1 MQAPAPPTAKRKK
14 RRFQAFNSAA
24 LGMSSPPSSSSSSA
38 YMMSN
43 RNQGGRQKRH
53 KSQNMRAAQVA
64 LRNYQLMSLCC
75 FTNNQVQ
82 LADTMNAATMY
93 HDMNKNQRKKWL
105 RDKCTSVTSK
115 RKGFAVRTSNHS
127 SIVRCCS
134 QCFAHYHGFS
144 RSTITR
150 AQKKISQGEQMIP
163 EEVKENNSLKKHE
176 THAWVTDIYL
186 HFGDY
191 MPDEETVCL
200 PVYSKRELYDWYASS
215 EEMFAQY
222 EHREF
227 CKLMEK
233 EFPFITFRKCKK
245 FMQCD
250 WCNKMDIKIAKTKV

>member
-1 MQAPAPPTAKRKK
+1 
-14 RRFQAFNSAA
+14 
-24 LGMSSPPSSSSSSA
+24 
-38 YMMSN
+38 MSN

-93 HDMNKNQRKKWL
+93 HDMKKNQRKKWL

-134 QCFAHYHGFS
+134 QCFAHYYGFS
-144 RSTITR
+144 RSTLTR